1 MVPLKQKG
9 QVCLSACKTYA
20 FEEVHAA
27 LREQLDALH
36 VEELLFPGCRVV
48 IKPNLVIRSKPEE
61 GVITHPARG
70 GSCGGGAFGARR
82 RACDRGRKPRRA
94 LYAAASASDLR
105 GRRIYGAGPNIWIF
119 LEF

>member
-20 FEEVHAA
+20 FEEVRAA

-61 GVITHPARG
+61 GVITHPAVVAAVAVELLERG
-70 GSCGGGAFGARR
+70 AGHVTVAESPEGLIRR
-82 RACDRGRKPRRA
+82 RFCERSTRQADIRSWPKHMDFP
-94 LYAAASASDLR
+94 
-105 GRRIYGAGPNIWIF
+105 
-119 LEF
+119 

>member
-20 FEEVHAA
+20 FEEVRAA

-61 GVITHPARG
+61 GVITHPAVVAAVAVELLERG
-70 GSCGGGAFGARR
+70 AGHVTVAES
-82 RACDRGRKPRRA
+82 P
-94 LYAAASASDLR
+94 AAASASDLR

>member
-61 GVITHPARG
+61 GVITHPAVV
-70 GSCGGGAFGARR
+70 
-82 RACDRGRKPRRA
+82 
-94 LYAAASASDLR
+94 AAVAVELLER
-105 GRRIYGAGPNIWIF
+105 GAGHVTVAESPAGTRSGKSG
-119 LEF
+119 LAL

>member
-1 MVPLKQKG
+1 MVPLKHKG

-61 GVITHPARG
+61 GVITHPVVVAAVAVELLERG
-70 GSCGGGAFGARR
+70 AGHVTV
-82 RACDRGRKPRRA
+82 A